1 MASHDSVMRWSID
14 LEPKCLRPTRGARRV
29 VAQAL
34 SLQHALFKAAAMMG
48 LVIAIL
54 LSASAFAAAF
64 APDKPVESFA
74 GEFVKGLIY
83 KGMAVFQDPQLTAAE
98 RDRRFT
104 QLIEQN
110 LDIEKIARFTLGRY
124 WNSATEKERHD
135 FLNVLP
141 GYLGQA
147 FAGRISQFAGALVEV
162 VRASR
167 VNNEI
172 HVVTKIYFMGP
183 RPSSASTSEFEL
195 GWLVGQTASG
205 FRVEDLDIE
214 GTSLELTER
223 SDLTSLIER
232 TGASVTGAVN
242 NIRQTLRGSADE

>member
-1 MASHDSVMRWSID
+1 MASHNSVERSID
-14 LEPKCLRPTRGARRV
+14 LEQSCPRPTRGARRV
-29 VAQAL
+29 VVQVL
-34 SLQHALFKAAAMMG
+34 SLQHVILKAAAMTG
-48 LVIAIL
+48 LVITII
-54 LSASAFAAAF
+54 LSASGLAAAF
-64 APDKPVESFA
+64 APDKPVESYA
-74 GEFVKGLIY
+74 GEFIKGLIY
-83 KGMAVFQDPQLTAAE
+83 KGMAVFQDPQLTTAE

-110 LDIEKIARFTLGRY
+110 LDIQKIARFTLGRY
-124 WNSATEKERHD
+124 WISATEKERQD
-135 FLNVLP
+135 FINVLP

-167 VNNEI
+167 VNDET
-172 HVVTKIYFMGP
+172 HVVTRIYFMGP

-195 GWLVGQTASG
+195 GWLVGQTVSG

-223 SDLTSLIER
+223 TDLTSLIER
-232 TGASVTGAVN
+232 TGATVTGAVN
-242 NIRQTLRGSADE
+242 NMRQTLKGSADE

>member
-1 MASHDSVMRWSID
+1 MASHDSVKRWSIE
-14 LEPKCLRPTRGARRV
+14 LKPACLRPTRGAWRV
-29 VAQAL
+29 AEQAL
-34 SLQHALFKAAAMMG
+34 NLRHVILKAAAMTG
-48 LVIAIL
+48 LVITIM
-54 LSASAFAAAF
+54 LSASGLAAAF
-64 APDKPVESFA
+64 APDKSIESYA

-83 KGMAVFQDPQLTAAE
+83 KGMAVFQDPLLTAAE
-98 RDRRFT
+98 RDRRFAR
-104 QLIEQN
+104 LIGQN

-124 WNSATEKERHD
+124 WNSATERERQD
-135 FLNVLP
+135 FINVLP

-147 FAGRISQFAGALVEV
+147 FAGRISQFAGALVEI

-205 FRVEDLDIE
+205 LRVDDLDIE
-214 GTSLELTER
+214 GTSLALTER
-223 SDLTSLIER
+223 TELTSLIER
-232 TGASVTGAVN
+232 SGATVTGAVN
-242 NIRQTLRGSADE
+242 NIRQTLTGSADE